1 MSAEAAA
8 AREER
13 ADKMEGDPAA
23 ADAAAPPMTPRE
35 PDAAGAADAA
45 DPDDVAAD
53 EPAPAG
59 PQGSIGIEL
68 GTDKMVV
75 AASCVRRAATAVLV
89 RNDVS
94 NEAT

>member
-1 MSAEAAA
+1 MSAEGEAAA

-13 ADKMEGDPAA
+13 ADKMD
-23 ADAAAPPMTPRE
+23 ADAVPMTPRE
-35 PDAAGAADAA
+35 DEPAAAAADA
-45 DPDDVAAD
+45 DDVAPP
-53 EPAPAG
+53 EPAAVG